1 MKKFFRNLFNRSVLS
16 LSRLGIGKYH
26 KVRVTAKFMKSHLKQ
41 DVVEVHGHKIF
52 LDVADSLN
60 LSTKIFEEFEV
71 KVVQKM
77 IRKGDVVIDLGAH
90 IGYYT
95 LLFANLVGKTGRVIA
110 FEPEPTNYE
119 LLEKNLKINGYKNVV
134 LVNKAVSS
142 KTGKNRL
149 YLDEFNTAGNT
160 LFKLKE
166 DQASIEIDSISLDDY
181 FKDYGGKINFVKM
194 DIEGEEPEAIKGM
207 CSILRRRN
215 GIKIMTE
222 FNPWLLEK
230 NGKNP
235 EEYIQLLEKFDFNI
249 YEIDTE
255 DKRLIPFS
263 FEKLLKIPQSE
274 KKSYFVNLL
283 CVRGE
288 IPQISK

>member
-26 KVRVTAKFMKSHLKQ
+26 KVRVTAKFMRSHLKQ
-41 DVVEVHGHKIF
+41 DAVEVHGYKIF
-52 LDVADSLN
+52 LDAADTLN
-60 LSTKIFEEFEV
+60 LSTRIFEEFEV

-142 KTGKNRL
+142 KTGKNTL
-149 YLDEFNTAGNT
+149 HLDEINTTGHTLFNT
-160 LFKLKE
+160 KE
-166 DQASIEIDSISLDDY
+166 DQTSIEIDSISLDDY

-263 FEKLLKIPQSE
+263 FEKSLKIPQSE
-274 KKSYFVNLL
+274 KKSYYVNLL